1 MTGVTSTLDHIEKTL
16 ADAYRKE
23 IDQEEN
29 VWRSLPFFAAALALQ
44 LAALF
49 QIIDRLPP
57 KWSGGWW
64 DTVVWSSIAAL
75 ATLTAVGFLMASIFM
90 ARFRYIAPEPEL
102 LDYAEG
108 LDLDELQAATPSP
121 PGGRFSAVA
130 KLKATLARQYAV
142 ATHHN
147 RQINQ
152 RRALW
157 RSVAGLATLVS
168 VLAMLCLVTTVA
180 WYYVPVAHRS
190 N

>member
-1 MTGVTSTLDHIEKTL
+1 MADHPPTLDHIEKTF

-29 VWRSLPFFAAALALQ
+29 VWRTLPFFAATLALQ

-49 QIIDRLPP
+49 QIVERLPVRQTTA
-57 KWSGGWW
+57 WW
-64 DTVVWSSIAAL
+64 LAAACGTVTGLSTMIALSFLAVSIYP
-75 ATLTAVGFLMASIFM
+75 VE
-90 ARFRYIAPEPEL
+90 FRYIAAEPDLWAYAKEL
-102 LDYAEG
+102 IEDEGKNVEGQVGDAVNALGELKAALTLQYAE
-108 LDLDELQAATPSP
+108 
-121 PGGRFSAVA
+121 
-130 KLKATLARQYAV
+130 

-157 RSVAGLATLVS
+157 RSIAGLATLTS
-168 VLAMLCLVTTVA
+168 VIATLALVITIALTYA
-180 WYYVPVAHRS
+180 PRS